1 MLLQPLGHFTK
12 ASDNN
17 QKKAL
22 CQVETIDLEQ
32 KFFCSAMIAKKSC
45 LLYRRRFMQ
54 STAKKTALPA
64 ITLAALGVVFGDI
77 GTSPLYALREC
88 FISAHIAINE
98 ATVLGIL
105 SLIFWCMTL
114 SISFKYIT
122 VIMRADNNGE
132 GGIMSLLALNLRS
145 NRIAD
150 HRKIIL
156 IAIGFI
162 GASLFFGDGIITPA
176 ISVMSAI
183 EGFSIATPIFDK
195 WLMPLAI
202 GILTGLF
209 LVQRH
214 GTGTMGKF
222 FGPITLL
229 WFIAIGLAGIHSI
242 VQTPYV
248 LSMLSP
254 HWAISF
260 VYHQPFVAF
269 IAMGA
274 VVLTMTGGEALYADM
289 GHFGRIPIKLA
300 WFTVVLPALLLNYAG
315 QGALL
320 LRNPHAIENPFYL
333 LVPQWALYPM
343 IGLATAAAVI
353 ASQAVISGVFSM
365 ANQAIQLRYLPRL
378 TVQHTSDVEQ
388 GQIYLP
394 FINWVLYISIL
405 LLILIFQSSANLAS
419 AYGVAVTMTMLCDTI
434 LVSVVAFGLWR
445 WPIWKVALF
454 AVPFLLLDSVFIAS
468 TSLKVF
474 SGGWVP
480 ILIGIMAFTILMTWK
495 NGREIVYSK
504 LEKDALPL
512 SLFIQSVSLSKETIY
527 VPGQAIF
534 LTGNTN
540 IVPHAMLHNIKHN
553 KVLHERNIL
562 VTVITRDVPY
572 VPDQERIRV
581 EVLDERFQ
589 QVFVYYGFKD
599 QPNIPVAL
607 EQAYGQLRIPYDMMQ
622 ISFFISR
629 DRLIHTI
636 GDGMAPWREK
646 LFISM
651 QRNTSPVS
659 DFYQIPPNRVVEM
672 GSQIEI

>member
-1 MLLQPLGHFTK
+1 
-12 ASDNN
+12 
-17 QKKAL
+17 
-22 CQVETIDLEQ
+22 
-32 KFFCSAMIAKKSC
+32 
-45 LLYRRRFMQ
+45 MQ
-54 STAKKTALPA
+54 STAKKAALPA

-77 GTSPLYALREC
+77 GTSPLYALRQC
-88 FISAHIAINE
+88 FLTAHIAITE

-105 SLIFWCMTL
+105 SLIFWCMMLT
-114 SISFKYIT
+114 ISFKYVTI
-122 VIMRADNNGE
+122 IMRADNNGE
-132 GGIMSLLALNLRS
+132 GGIMSLLALNLRT
-145 NRIAD
+145 NRIAEN
-150 HRKIIL
+150 RKIYL
-156 IAIGFI
+156 IALGFI

-176 ISVMSAI
+176 ISVLSAI
-183 EGFSIATPIFDK
+183 EGLSIATPMFNK

-202 GILTGLF
+202 GILTALF

-222 FGPITLL
+222 FGPITLT
-229 WFIAIGLAGIHSI
+229 WFISIGLVGIYSI
-242 VQTPYV
+242 SQTPYV

-254 HWAISF
+254 HWALNFIF
-260 VYHQPFVAF
+260 HQPYVAF
-269 IAMGA
+269 LTMGA
-274 VVLTMTGGEALYADM
+274 VILTVTGGEALYADM
-289 GHFGRIPIKLA
+289 GHFGRLPIRLG
-300 WFTVVLPALLLNYAG
+300 WFIIVLPCLILNYAG

-320 LRNPHAIENPFYL
+320 LRDPNAIENPFYL
-333 LVPQWALYPM
+333 LVPEWGLYPM
-343 IGLATAAAVI
+343 IALATAAAVI
-353 ASQAVISGVFSM
+353 ASQAVITGVFSM

-378 TVQHTSDVEQ
+378 TVHHTSDVEQ

-394 FINWVLYISIL
+394 FINWVLFVSIIL
-405 LLILIFQSSANLAS
+405 LIVIFQNSANLAN
-419 AYGVAVTMTMLCDTI
+419 AYGVAVTMTMFCDTI
-434 LVSVVAFGLWR
+434 LISFLAYGFWR
-445 WPIWKVALF
+445 WPKWKVALF
-454 AVPFLLLDSVFIAS
+454 AIPFLIIDVAFIGS
-468 TSLKVF
+468 TSLKII

-480 ILIGIMAFTILMTWK
+480 IFIGAIVFTILMTWK
-495 NGREIVYSK
+495 TGREIVFNR

-512 SLFIQSVSLSKETIY
+512 DLFIKSVSLNDGAMC
-527 VPGQAIF
+527 VPGQAVF
-534 LTGNTN
+534 LTGNPN

-581 EVLDERFQ
+581 EVLDEKFQ
-589 QVFVYYGFKD
+589 RVFVYYGFKD
-599 QPNIPVAL
+599 QPDIPNAL
-607 EQAYGQLRIPYDMMQ
+607 ALAYSQMEIAFDMMH

-629 DRLIHTI
+629 DRLIHTV

>member
-1 MLLQPLGHFTK
+1 
-12 ASDNN
+12 
-17 QKKAL
+17 
-22 CQVETIDLEQ
+22 
-32 KFFCSAMIAKKSC
+32 
-45 LLYRRRFMQ
+45 MQ
-54 STAKKTALPA
+54 STAKKAALPA

-98 ATVLGIL
+98 STVLGIL
-105 SLIFWCMTL
+105 SLIFWCMML

-145 NRIAD
+145 NRISD
-150 HRKIIL
+150 QKKIFL

-183 EGFSIATPIFDK
+183 EGLSIATPIFNQ

-209 LVQRH
+209 LIQRH

-222 FGPITLL
+222 FGPITLA
-229 WFIAIGLAGIHSI
+229 WFIAIGLAGIYSI
-242 VQTPYV
+242 MQTPHV
-248 LSMLSP
+248 LAMLSP

-274 VVLTMTGGEALYADM
+274 VILTMTGGEALYADM

-300 WFTVVLPALLLNYAG
+300 WFTVVLPCLLLNYAG

-320 LRNPHAIENPFYL
+320 LRDASAIENPFYL
-333 LVPQWALYPM
+333 LVPEWALYPM
-343 IGLATAAAVI
+343 IGLACAAAVI
-353 ASQAVISGVFSM
+353 ASQAVITGVFSM

-405 LLILIFQSSANLAS
+405 LLILIFQTSANLAS

-434 LVSVVAFGLWR
+434 LVSILAYTLWR
-445 WPIWKVALF
+445 WPTWKVALF
-454 AVPFLLLDSVFIAS
+454 AVPFLLLDLVFIAS
-468 TSLKVF
+468 TSLKIL

-480 ILIGIMAFTILMTWK
+480 ILIGVMAFTILMTWK
-495 NGREIVYSK
+495 NGREIVYNKLSK
-504 LEKDALPL
+504 DSL
-512 SLFIQSVSLSKETIY
+512 SLELFIKSVSLSSETIF
-527 VPGQAIF
+527 VPGEAIF
-534 LTGNTN
+534 LTGNPN

-572 VPDQERIRV
+572 VTDQERIQV
-581 EVLDERFQ
+581 EILDDRFQ
-589 QVFVYYGFKD
+589 RVYVYYGFKD
-599 QPNIPVAL
+599 QPNIPIAI
-607 EQAYGQLRIPYDMMQ
+607 EQAYAQLDIPFDMMR

-629 DRLIHTI
+629 DRLIHTL

>member
-1 MLLQPLGHFTK
+1 
-12 ASDNN
+12 
-17 QKKAL
+17 
-22 CQVETIDLEQ
+22 
-32 KFFCSAMIAKKSC
+32 
-45 LLYRRRFMQ
+45 MQ
-54 STAKKTALPA
+54 STAKKAALPA

-98 ATVLGIL
+98 STVLGIL
-105 SLIFWCMTL
+105 SLIFWCMML

-145 NRIAD
+145 NRISD
-150 HRKIIL
+150 QKKIFL

-183 EGFSIATPIFDK
+183 EGLSIATPIFNQ

-209 LVQRH
+209 LIQRH

-222 FGPITLL
+222 FGPITLA
-229 WFIAIGLAGIHSI
+229 WFIAIGLAGIYSI
-242 VQTPYV
+242 MQTPHV
-248 LSMLSP
+248 LAMLSP

-274 VVLTMTGGEALYADM
+274 VILTMTGGEALYADM

-300 WFTVVLPALLLNYAG
+300 WFTVVLPCLLLNYAG

-320 LRNPHAIENPFYL
+320 LRDASAIENPFYL
-333 LVPQWALYPM
+333 LVPEWALYPM
-343 IGLATAAAVI
+343 IGLACAAAVI
-353 ASQAVISGVFSM
+353 ASQAVITGVFSM

-405 LLILIFQSSANLAS
+405 LLILIFQTSANLAS

-434 LVSVVAFGLWR
+434 LVSILAYTLWR
-445 WPIWKVALF
+445 WPTWKVALF
-454 AVPFLLLDSVFIAS
+454 AVPFLLLDMVFIAS
-468 TSLKVF
+468 TSLKIL

-480 ILIGIMAFTILMTWK
+480 ILIGVMAFTILMTWK
-495 NGREIVYSK
+495 NGREIVYNKLSK
-504 LEKDALPL
+504 DSL
-512 SLFIQSVSLSKETIY
+512 SLELFIKSVSLSSETIF
-527 VPGQAIF
+527 VPGEAIF
-534 LTGNTN
+534 LTGNPN

-572 VPDQERIRV
+572 LTDQERIQV
-581 EVLDERFQ
+581 EILDDRFQ
-589 QVFVYYGFKD
+589 RVYVYYGFKD
-599 QPNIPVAL
+599 QPNIPIAI
-607 EQAYGQLRIPYDMMQ
+607 EQAYAQLDIPFDMMR

-629 DRLIHTI
+629 DRLIHTL

>member
-1 MLLQPLGHFTK
+1 
-12 ASDNN
+12 
-17 QKKAL
+17 
-22 CQVETIDLEQ
+22 
-32 KFFCSAMIAKKSC
+32 
-45 LLYRRRFMQ
+45 MQ
-54 STAKKTALPA
+54 STAKKAALPA

-98 ATVLGIL
+98 STVLGIL
-105 SLIFWCMTL
+105 SLIFWCMML

-145 NRIAD
+145 NRISD
-150 HRKIIL
+150 QKKIFL

-183 EGFSIATPIFDK
+183 EGLSIATPIFNQ

-209 LVQRH
+209 LIQRH

-222 FGPITLL
+222 FGPITLA
-229 WFIAIGLAGIHSI
+229 WFIAIGLAGIYSI
-242 VQTPYV
+242 MQTPHV
-248 LSMLSP
+248 LAMLSP

-274 VVLTMTGGEALYADM
+274 VILTMTGGEALYADM

-300 WFTVVLPALLLNYAG
+300 WFTVVLPCLLLNYAG

-320 LRNPHAIENPFYL
+320 LRDASAIENPFYL
-333 LVPQWALYPM
+333 LVPEWALYPM
-343 IGLATAAAVI
+343 IGLACAAAVI
-353 ASQAVISGVFSM
+353 ASQAVITGVFSM

-405 LLILIFQSSANLAS
+405 LLILIFQTSANLAS

-434 LVSVVAFGLWR
+434 LVSILAYTLWR
-445 WPIWKVALF
+445 WPTWKVALF
-454 AVPFLLLDSVFIAS
+454 AVPFLLLDMVFIAS
-468 TSLKVF
+468 TSLKIL

-480 ILIGIMAFTILMTWK
+480 ILIGVMAFTILMTWK
-495 NGREIVYSK
+495 NGREIVYNKLSK
-504 LEKDALPL
+504 DSL
-512 SLFIQSVSLSKETIY
+512 SLELFIKSVSLSSETIF
-527 VPGQAIF
+527 VPGEAIF
-534 LTGNTN
+534 LTGNPN

-572 VPDQERIRV
+572 VTEQERIQV
-581 EVLDERFQ
+581 EILDDRFQ
-589 QVFVYYGFKD
+589 RVYVYYGFKD
-599 QPNIPVAL
+599 QPNIPIAI
-607 EQAYGQLRIPYDMMQ
+607 EQAYAQLDIPFDMMR

-629 DRLIHTI
+629 DRLIHTL